1 MFSWFVCFQQM
12 TAYEMRIRYWSSD
25 VCSSD
30 LICFLSMS
38 SPYIFELRK
47 LQVFTALN
55 SDAIMAGCGSFSA
68 ADHCWITIRRFGP
81 VRVPEFAPDRAE
93 ARSEERRVG
102 KSVAV
107 RVDLGG
113 GRILKKKKRIF
124 KAAKRI

>member
-1 MFSWFVCFQQM
+1 MASVL
-12 TAYEMRIRYWSSD
+12 A
-25 VCSSD
+25 
-30 LICFLSMS
+30 ICFLSMS

-93 ARSEERRVG
+93 AGIACPTCRSEERRVG
-102 KSVAV
+102 KECVSQC
-107 RVDLGG
+107 RSRGSQYHY
-113 GRILKKKKRIF
+113 KTK
-124 KAAKRI
+124 